1 MLRCDVMR
9 PDGGKKESPT
19 VTPFR
24 VISSRQERN
33 CCQTA
38 PKYSNGG
45 SAGRRLNSPAVGCC
59 VHCRFGKLLSGG
71 ALAEPW
77 QAASEALSL
86 GTKDY
91 LHPHWFS
98 PAMSTHAL
106 VASGK
111 EKEALL
117 PAASPPSPLL
127 SSCFSIWSIFWFL
140 CHKASSGTLPQKRWE
155 SFQCN
160 LCVLHSM
167 LSANGPQ
174 LTISTWSSLFLYTYP
189 AILLKTR
196 CCC

>member
-1 MLRCDVMR
+1 MDSLPSEPPNKPKHIKRPHFKKEKKKQLSQQSKPEGPLVLLFLMLRCDVMR

-45 SAGRRLNSPAVGCC
+45 SAGGRLNSPAVGCC
-59 VHCRFGKLLSGG
+59 VQCRFGKLLSGG

-127 SSCFSIWSIFWFL
+127 SSCFSIWSIF
-140 CHKASSGTLPQKRWE
+140 
-155 SFQCN
+155 
-160 LCVLHSM
+160 
-167 LSANGPQ
+167 
-174 LTISTWSSLFLYTYP
+174 
-189 AILLKTR
+189 
-196 CCC
+196 